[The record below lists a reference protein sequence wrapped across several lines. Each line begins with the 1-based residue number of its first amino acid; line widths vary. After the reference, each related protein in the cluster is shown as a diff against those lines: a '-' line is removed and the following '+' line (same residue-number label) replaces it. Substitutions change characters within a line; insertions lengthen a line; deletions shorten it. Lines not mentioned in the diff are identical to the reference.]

1 MKVKVISV
9 LEDNYMYL
17 VIEESTRDAIA
28 VDAAVP
34 KRVRTA
40 PPGTTALPGTHSG
53 VVPTVVAPRG
63 VGVRGV
69 WGQWVHLCVRSIP
82 WGVDPW

>member
-34 KRVRTA
+34 KRVRGVL
-40 PPGTTALPGTHSG
+40 PPLSSPLTWVGCG
-53 VVPTVVAPRG
+53 VPLGGRGRGPTRG
-63 VGVRGV
+63 LGVYQGASHRLG
-69 WGQWVHLCVRSIP
+69 
-82 WGVDPW
+82 